1 MFGEVS
7 YGKAIDLWATGLI
20 MFELITGKHAL
31 WEKGQDK
38 PAYKEKMKTYK
49 GLNIDSKKVSQ

>member
-1 MFGEVS
+1 
-7 YGKAIDLWATGLI
+7 

-38 PAYKEKMKTYK
+38 PAYKEKMKAYK